1 MQSRPIRRGI
11 GASALA
17 AVLSLFLPGLGHW
30 FIRAQMNLRVVAAA
44 TANLIATVTLVDVAS
59 SVHSRSELADLV
71 ANRPVLYAIA
81 LALATLA
88 LTHGWAAIDAAWQSR
103 PEHGRAVRAATSIG
117 VVTAVAICVLPL
129 VVAANYIVQTD
140 RAVDH
145 VFSSHE
151 AVTAFP
157 GSPPGQIADTTTT
170 VVTIGTE
177 TTVAGAT
184 TTTLTPPPPESTLPA
199 VIGANRVNILL
210 LGGDAGPGRWSLRTD
225 SMVVVSID
233 PTNGDTAMVSV
244 PRNLQHLPFPPGT
257 ALAGKYPKGFTDLAN
272 AVYPYANGHKDIMGG
287 IDDAGA
293 QAIKLGIAQL
303 LGMPINYYVLVNMAG
318 FVDVVDALGG
328 IDINVT
334 VRVPS
339 PGNPPGAKHDVP
351 PFIERGQQHMDGT
364 IALAYSRSREADS
377 DYKRM
382 GRQRCM
388 LAAIAN
394 AATPMALATSLTD
407 LVTAFGD
414 AVRTDIPR
422 DSLGEFAS
430 LLDRFTGA
438 GGLGTVRTLLLAP
451 PLINPSKWNANE
463 IRKLVLDVV
472 EPAGF
477 VPPPPPPSTTPVPT
491 TIGAPTTAPPAT
503 PPATTPPATAPPTT
517 IAPVGPVLADAC

>member
-11 GASALA
+11 GASVVAAL
-17 AVLSLFLPGLGHW
+17 LSLVLPGLGHW
-30 FIRAQMNLRVVAAA
+30 FIRARLNGRVIGAAIG
-44 TANLIATVTLVDVAS
+44 NLIATFTLVDVAT

-71 ANRPVLYAIA
+71 SNRAVLYAIA
-81 LALATLA
+81 IALATLA

-103 PEHGRAVRAATSIG
+103 PEHNRAVRAATSFG
-117 VVTAVAICVLPL
+117 VATAVVICVLPL
-129 VVAANYIVQTD
+129 VVAANYVIQTD
-140 RAVDH
+140 RAVGN

-151 AVTAFP
+151 AVTAYP
-157 GSPPGQIADTTTT
+157 GAPPTQVADSTTTIAT
-170 VVTIGTE
+170 AVSE
-177 TTVAGAT
+177 TTIAGAT
-184 TTTLTPPPPESTLPA
+184 TTVAPVPESTVPQ
-199 VIGANRVNILL
+199 VVGANRVNILL

-233 PTNGDTAMVSV
+233 PTNGDTVMISV
-244 PRNLQHLPFPPGT
+244 PRNLQHLPFPAGT
-257 ALAGKYPKGFTDLAN
+257 ALAEKYPKGFTDLAN
-272 AVYPYANGHKDIMGG
+272 AVYPYANGHKEIMGG
-287 IDDAGA
+287 VDDAGA

-328 IDINVT
+328 IDIDVK

-339 PGNPPGAKHDVP
+339 PGNPPGSKHDVP
-351 PFIERGQQHMDGT
+351 NFIERGQQHMDGT
-364 IALAYSRSREADS
+364 IALAYARTREADS

-382 GRQRCM
+382 GRQRCV

-407 LVTAFGD
+407 LVSAFGD

-422 DSLGEFAS
+422 DRLGEFAS

-451 PLINPSKWNANE
+451 PLINPAKWNATQ
-463 IRKLVLDVV
+463 IRQLVVSVV
-472 EPAGF
+472 DPGSL
-477 VPPPPPPSTTPVPT
+477 VPPPPPSTTPVPT
-491 TIGAPTTAPPAT
+491 TIGAPTTTVAPP
-503 PPATTPPATAPPTT
+503 PSTTPPNTPPPSTAPPD
-517 IAPVGPVLADAC
+517 VLTSDC